1 MNKQKGQFVVIC
13 GMNNLGKTTVING
26 LMEYLKAKDKD
37 VVFLKY
43 PIYDLEPTGPR
54 INKYLRGGNPEKLT
68 SDTLQEIYVQN
79 RKDFEPQL
87 ISMLEQG
94 KLIIAEDYVGTGIVW
109 GMLGGA
115 SLERMEKLNEGLK
128 ETDLTI
134 LLDGERFL
142 TGIETGHTHES
153 AMELW
158 SKGRQIHLDL
168 AAKYGWKIVK
178 ANQTR
183 EQVLK
188 DVVTIVDNYGQNI

>member
-1 MNKQKGQFVVIC
+1 MKDKKGQFIVIC
-13 GMNNLGKTTVING
+13 GMNNLGKTTVIDG
-26 LMEYLKAKDKD
+26 LMEHLKTKGEN

-54 INKYLRGGNPEKLT
+54 INKYLRGGNPENLT
-68 SDTLQEIYVQN
+68 SDTVQEIYVQN

-94 KLIIAEDYVGTGIVW
+94 KLVIAEDYIGTGIVW
-109 GMLGGA
+109 GMIGGA
-115 SLERMEKLNEGLK
+115 SLERMEKLNKGLK

-142 TGIETGHTHES
+142 TGIESGHTHEN

-158 SKGRQIHLDL
+158 DKGRQIHLDL
-168 AAKYGWKIVK
+168 AARYNWKIVN

>member
-1 MNKQKGQFVVIC
+1 MKGKFIVLY

-26 LMEYLKAKDKD
+26 LIEYLKTSGED

-54 INKYLRGGNPEKLT
+54 INKYLREGNPEKLNSFT
-68 SDTLQEIYVQN
+68 VQEFYAQN
-79 RKDFEPQL
+79 RRDFEPKL
-87 ISMLEQG
+87 ISILEQG
-94 KLIIAEDYVGTGIVW
+94 KTVIAEDYVGTGIVW

-115 SLERMEKLNEGLK
+115 KLEEVEKINKGLK
-128 ETDLTI
+128 EPDLAI

-153 AMELW
+153 AMEVW

-168 AAKYGWKIVK
+168 AAKYGWKIVS

-188 DVVTIVDNYGQNI
+188 DVVTIIDNYGQNI